1 MDSMMAEALTA
12 LAADTCSREA
22 FISAVASL
30 TAALAWSMPSFKASA
45 WALMRTSIW
54 ESSAIGQFPVIAVPS
69 IRLPLPLPLPLLA
82 TGHWALGTIFFTLP
96 PTLPKAAISSSAE
109 P

>member
-1 MDSMMAEALTA
+1 MMEEALTA
-12 LAADTCSREA
+12 LAADTWSREA

-30 TAALAWSMPSFKASA
+30 TAALACSMPSFNASV

-54 ESSAIGQFPVIAVPS
+54 ESSAIEKP
-69 IRLPLPLPLPLLA
+69 
-82 TGHWALGTIFFTLP
+82 IFCFLFTVSVKSYPFTLP
-96 PTLPKAAISSSAE
+96 PEALKVAISSSGD